1 MMNRIAFRRL
11 VPVTASLLIH
21 LGIVGVIVLGPGWA
35 PIRMPVLIA
44 ELVQAEAPPDVTPP
58 APMPIVRDR
67 RPITPPKPIAA
78 PLPPEIPAA
87 ARPEPEPPKPV
98 VPQPP
103 TGATEPPKPIAP
115 EPSPAATPEP
125 EASRLAVSDPVQ
137 TPTLPGTAAP
147 PISADGRPEP
157 SAVDPIPGAFAAP
170 PSTSPGSSS
179 GPSAARGPVVAAI
192 PPDGV
197 TRRAIPRGGYQY
209 RPAYPSSARSLGI
222 QGTTLLHVLV
232 SDSGRVA
239 EVVVKQSAGHPDLDR
254 AAADAVRRW
263 RFEPARRGS
272 DPVEMWVQLPFE
284 FRLR

>member
-1 MMNRIAFRRL
+1 MMDRIAFRRL

-21 LGIVGVIVLGPGWA
+21 LGIVGAIVLGPGWA

-44 ELVQAEAPPDVTPP
+44 ELVQAEAPPEVKPP
-58 APMPIVRDR
+58 APKPLARDR
-67 RPITPPKPIAA
+67 RSITPPKPIVT
-78 PLPPEIPAA
+78 PLPPEPPAP
-87 ARPEPEPPKPV
+87 ARLEPEPPRPV
-98 VPQPP
+98 VP
-103 TGATEPPKPIAP
+103 AAEPPKPTAA
-115 EPSPAATPEP
+115 EPSAVATPEP
-125 EASRLAVSDPVQ
+125 EAPRLAASELVP
-137 TPTLPGTAAP
+137 TPPRTPAP
-147 PISADGRPEP
+147 PAPAGGPPAPAASEP
-157 SAVDPIPGAFAAP
+157 TPGAFAAP
-170 PSTSPGSSS
+170 PSTSPSS
-179 GPSAARGPVVAAI
+179 GSGPPASGVRGPVAAAI
-192 PPDGV
+192 PPGGV

-239 EVVVKQSAGHPDLDR
+239 EVVVKQSAGHPDLDK

-263 RFEPARRGS
+263 RFEPARRGP